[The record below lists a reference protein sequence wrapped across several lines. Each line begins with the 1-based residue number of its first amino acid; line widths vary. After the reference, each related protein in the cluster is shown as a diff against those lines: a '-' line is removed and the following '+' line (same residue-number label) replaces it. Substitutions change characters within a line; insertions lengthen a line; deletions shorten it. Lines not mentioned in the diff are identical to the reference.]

1 MAKPVTRTTE
11 PHNNGGVSEHRKT
24 TDPATPPRGFRT
36 TMVLF
41 STVAVIFALTAAY
54 TTVSGDVWTANV
66 ASWQIVTHGNVWL
79 DTIDFPQLDEHPMR
93 NVWIVQL
100 ANGHEVIGRSPG
112 AVAVALPAYALFGGD
127 TFSLAPGAITAAILT
142 AVSVCLVHATLR
154 RQMNNREAVL
164 AALIFGLTTPVWSVA
179 ANGVWPHTVTVL
191 GLVGMAWA
199 ASTGRW
205 WLVGVFGGIALWGRL
220 HVAVIVAIVGLI
232 VAWRRRDAGVVVR
245 VGLMSGLFLVLQCVW
260 TRWMY
265 DSWNPMAS
273 YNTEPFEDFAG
284 EHKLDVINHLG
295 FWVSPDR
302 GMLVWTPLLLVLLP
316 AVIRNWRDLPD
327 WSTALIWGGLF
338 YTFLQGTLNRFSGG
352 DAFYGYRLT
361 LELLAC
367 LTPAF
372 AFSAAKTGR
381 RARKVFPFVL
391 ALQSA
396 VALGAINNDLGTAA
410 ERVWYEHSLFT
421 PIFSHAPALGLL
433 CVPVVLLIGLLGSRI
448 WADPGIK
455 RREPTTPVSTGQKG

>member
-1 MAKPVTRTTE
+1 MSE
-11 PHNNGGVSEHRKT
+11 PPKI
-24 TDPATPPRGFRT
+24 TDPEIPSRGSRT

-79 DTIDFPQLDEHPMR
+79 DTIDFPPLDKHPTR
-93 NVWIVQL
+93 DVWIVQL

-112 AVAVALPAYALFGGD
+112 AVAAALPAYALFGGD
-127 TFSLAPGAITAAILT
+127 TFSLAPGAITAAVLT
-142 AVSVCLVHATLR
+142 AVTVCLVHATLR
-154 RQMNNREAVL
+154 RQLKNREAVL
-164 AALIFGLTTPVWSVA
+164 AAIIFGLTTPVWSVA
-179 ANGVWPHTVTVL
+179 ANGVWPHTVTIL
-191 GLVGMAWA
+191 GLAGMAWA

-232 VAWRRRDAGVVVR
+232 VAWRRRDASIVVR
-245 VGLMSGLFLVLQCVW
+245 VGVMSGLLLALQCVW

-265 DSWNPMAS
+265 DSWNPIAS

-284 EHKLDVINHLG
+284 EHKLDVVNHLG

-302 GMLVWTPLLLVLLP
+302 GLLVWTPLLLVLLP

-327 WSTALIWGGLF
+327 WSTALVWGGLF

-372 AFSAAKTGR
+372 ALSSTKMGR
-381 RARKVFPFVL
+381 RARTLFPFVL
-391 ALQSA
+391 ALQA
-396 VALGAINNDLGTAA
+396 GVALGAIDNDLGTRA
-410 ERVWYEHSLFT
+410 ERVWQEHSLFT
-421 PIFSHAPALGLL
+421 PIFSQAPVIGLV
-433 CVPVVLLIGLLGSRI
+433 CIPAVLLIGHLGSRI
-448 WADPGIK
+448 WSDPGIK
-455 RREPTTPVSTGQKG
+455 RQPTRTPIPTARKR